1 VENTGKRKLIQTRA
15 LTALAEII
23 ATEIIPSNKTPIMLG
38 ITGLCDIH
46 GNTNELVMHKGEK
59 LNAVLLE
66 KDTIRTYA
74 LALIVEVSEFLQ
86 TLDWKP
92 WKNGKQ
98 ESDER
103 VLDEFADILAFVGVL
118 ITQLNAM
125 GYSCEA
131 ITNAYLRKEHENVRR
146 FIQKIEEDSSQHE

>member
-1 VENTGKRKLIQTRA
+1 MENTGKPNDQRLQ
-15 LTALAEII
+15 LAKII
-23 ATEIIPSNKTPIMLG
+23 DDSVIPGNKTAIMLA
-38 ITGLCDIH
+38 IAGLYDIH
-46 GNTNELVMHKGEK
+46 NNTNELVMHNGEK
-59 LNAVLLE
+59 LNTVLLE

-74 LALIVEVSEFLQ
+74 LALIVEVGEFLQ

-118 ITQLNAM
+118 ITQLKAM

-146 FIQKIEEDSSQHE
+146 FIRKIEEDSK